1 MRYKMGERMRRT
13 DAANREKRAVLQK
26 TLWCAAAAL
35 AVLAAAL
42 RAVPGMRFSAALCAA
57 ACIGVA
63 GYALLYALSKKR
75 AWARWCAR
83 VLLALFCL
91 GFAFFLSL
99 EAWVISGARGGADGP
114 EEVSCVLILGA
125 GVDGTQP
132 SLTLARRLDAALAY
146 LADRPDIPVI
156 VSGCQ
161 GVGEDITEAEC
172 MARYL
177 AAHGMDES
185 RIWKEEQASSTRT
198 NFLYSLALMDERGLN
213 KNAPFAVVTSDYH
226 IARSRYIAAR
236 EGTAPDGLVMV
247 PSALPQSVYYVF
259 LTANFY
265 VREAFAFANELL
277 LGVDW
282 DL

>member
-1 MRYKMGERMRRT
+1 MK
-13 DAANREKRAVLQK
+13 KRKVLQGI
-26 TLWCAAAAL
+26 LWCAAAVL

-42 RAVPGMRFSAALCAA
+42 RAVRGMRFSSALCAA
-57 ACIGVA
+57 ACAGVA
-63 GYALLYALSKKR
+63 AYALLRALSAKR
-75 AWARWCAR
+75 TWAKWCAQ
-83 VLLALFCL
+83 LLLLFFCV
-91 GFAFFLSL
+91 GFAFFLYL
-99 EAWVISGARGGADGP
+99 EARVVSGARGGAGRP

-132 SLTLARRLDAALAY
+132 SLTLARRLDAALGY
-146 LADRPDIPVI
+146 LADKPGVPVI

-161 GVGEDITEAEC
+161 GAGEEISEAEC
-172 MARYL
+172 RARYL
-177 AAHGMDES
+177 TARGVEET

-198 NFLYSLALMDERGLN
+198 NFLYSLALMDERGVDAG
-213 KNAPFAVVTSDYH
+213 APFAVVTSDYH
-226 IARSRYIAAR
+226 IARSRYIAER
-236 EGTAPDGLVMV
+236 EGIGPDGIVMV
-247 PSALPQSVYYVF
+247 PSALPQSAYYAL

>member
-1 MRYKMGERMRRT
+1 MK
-13 DAANREKRAVLQK
+13 KRNVLQSI
-26 TLWCAAAAL
+26 LWCAAALLAL
-35 AVLAAAL
+35 FAAAL
-42 RAVPGMRFSAALCAA
+42 RAVSGMRFSSALCAA
-57 ACIGVA
+57 ACTGVA
-63 GYALLYALSKKR
+63 IYALLRALSARQMWAKWCKR
-75 AWARWCAR
+75 
-83 VLLALFCL
+83 LLLMLFCL
-91 GFAFFLSL
+91 GFAFFLYL
-99 EAWVISGARGGADGP
+99 EARVVSGARGDSDGT
-114 EEVSCVLILGA
+114 EVSCVLILGA
-125 GVDGTQP
+125 GVDGTRP

-146 LADRPDIPVI
+146 LADKPGVPVI

-161 GVGEDITEAEC
+161 GVGEEISEAEC

-177 AAHGMDES
+177 TARGVDES

-198 NFLYSLALMDERGLN
+198 NFLYSLAMMEECGVNRDI
-213 KNAPFAVVTSDYH
+213 PFAVVTSDYH

-236 EGTAPDGLVMV
+236 AGIGPDGTVMV
-247 PSALPQSVYYVF
+247 PSELPRSAYYAL

>member
-1 MRYKMGERMRRT
+1 MKKRRT
-13 DAANREKRAVLQK
+13 LQK
-26 TLWCAAAAL
+26 ILWCAAALL

-42 RAVPGMRFSAALCAA
+42 RAVRGMRFSSALCAA
-57 ACIGVA
+57 ACA
-63 GYALLYALSKKR
+63 GLAAYALLYALSEKR
-75 AWARWCAR
+75 VWAKWCKR
-83 VLLALFCL
+83 LLLALFCL
-91 GFAFFLSL
+91 GFAFFLCL
-99 EAWVISGARGGADGP
+99 ETLVVSGARGDLDRA

-125 GVDGTQP
+125 GVDGTRP
-132 SLTLARRLDAALAY
+132 SLTLVRRLDAALGY
-146 LADRPDIPVI
+146 LADKPDVPVI

-161 GVGEDITEAEC
+161 GTGEDISEAEC

-177 AAHGMDES
+177 SEHGVDGS

-198 NFLYSLALMDERGLN
+198 NFLYSLALMEERGVDAG
-213 KNAPFAVVTSDYH
+213 APFAVVTSDYH
-226 IARSRYIAAR
+226 IARSRYVAAR
-236 EGTAPDGLVMV
+236 EGIDSTGIVMV
-247 PSALPQSVYYVF
+247 PSAMPRSAYYAL

>member
-1 MRYKMGERMRRT
+1 MKKQSVSQRI
-13 DAANREKRAVLQK
+13 
-26 TLWCAAAAL
+26 LWWAAAAL

-42 RAVPGMRFSAALCAA
+42 RAVPGMRFSSALCAA
-57 ACIGVA
+57 ACLGAAV
-63 GYALLYALSKKR
+63 YALLAALSAKQ
-75 AWARWCAR
+75 AWAKWCAR
-83 VLLALFCL
+83 LLLTLFWL
-91 GFAFFLSL
+91 GFTFFLYL
-99 EAWVISGARGGADGP
+99 EARVVSGARGDADRP
-114 EEVSCVLILGA
+114 EGISCVLILGA

-132 SLTLARRLDAALAY
+132 SLTLARRLDAALGY
-146 LADRPDIPVI
+146 LADKPGVPVI
-156 VSGCQ
+156 VSGCR
-161 GVGEDITEAEC
+161 GAGEDISEAEC

-177 AAHGMDES
+177 IARGVDES

-198 NFLYSLALMDERGLN
+198 NFLYSLALMDERGLD
-213 KNAPFAVVTSDYH
+213 AGVPFAVVTSDYH

-236 EGTAPDGLVMV
+236 AGIGPNGAVMV
-247 PSALPQSVYYVF
+247 SSTLPQSAYYAL